1 LGAAAHLVQ
10 LSYQGG
16 DTHVK
21 PHSLSCD
28 TRYDH
33 PNPTGEKAMPVADL
47 LRTILTPAQT
57 QVADLGV
64 PPALYVP
71 PQTQL
76 ADLGE
81 RRARNAPPHA
91 QVADL
96 GVLQTLFALPRTKV
110 ADLGARRARYAPP
123 HPQVVDLRVLQALF
137 ARPRVASQHSPIKYG
152 AANPLGV
159 KQGESVA
166 RPTNVKI
173 RAVAT
178 TGSDDHSSRKR
189 SVSQTRY
196 KSTAILMVQLEKA
209 SAGGSLDKAIEAR
222 RADEGSIILTP
233 SGIHHF
239 SCRRRSFVTELAR
252 TDGSRR
258 DLCWSSQ

>member
-47 LRTILTPAQT
+47 TPAQT

-76 ADLGE
+76 ADLGA
-81 RRARNAPPHA
+81 RRERNAPPHA
-91 QVADL
+91 QVA
-96 GVLQTLFALPRTKV
+96 
-110 ADLGARRARYAPP
+110 
-123 HPQVVDLRVLQALF
+123 DLRVLQALF

-222 RADEGSIILTP
+222 PADEGSIILTP

-239 SCRRRSFVTELAR
+239 TCRRRSFVTELAR
-252 TDGSRR
+252 TEGSRR